1 MDNKNLQTSR
11 ARKWTKNIIKLK
23 EGNIIKR
30 IIKNEIYTKKNI
42 KDKYGPYR
50 TVKEIIC

>member
-1 MDNKNLQTSR
+1 MENKNLRTSR

-23 EGNIIKR
+23 ERSIFKR

-42 KDKYGPYR
+42 KDKYEPYR
-50 TVKEIIC
+50 TVKEMIC